1 MPESELIKNINWN
14 LDQMSGYVGINNH
27 MGSRFTADRE
37 GMTTVIKALKKRG
50 YLFLDSVTSSKSVAH
65 DTARDGGIPFAVRNV
80 FLDHDDDL
88 DEIRNQL
95 RHTEQIAKRTGLAI
109 AIGHP
114 RDKTIEA
121 LKTWLPTLEKK
132 GFQLVPIS
140 AVVRIAPGT

>member
-1 MPESELIKNINWN
+1 
-14 LDQMSGYVGINNH
+14 
-27 MGSRFTADRE
+27 
-37 GMTTVIKALKKRG
+37 
-50 YLFLDSVTSSKSVAH
+50 
-65 DTARDGGIPFAVRNV
+65 VRNV
-80 FLDHDDDL
+80 FLDHDDYL
-88 DEIRNQL
+88 YEIRNQL